1 MTVLRL
7 VVLGG
12 FLCSAAVALTYW
24 GVRTRR
30 LEPFGTLPRL
40 MRRLSDP
47 VLRPLER
54 RMVKSGHNPQEA
66 PTWLFWLSLLGGL
79 AVLGL
84 AQWAIAEATAVAWAV
99 QSGPRGTLV
108 LVIESAFSILQIA
121 ILVRVVSSWFGISPY
136 AKWMRPVMW
145 LTNWLVE
152 PIRRMLPPF
161 GMLDF
166 SPLVALLVLWLAR
179 TLLLSV
185 L

>member
-1 MTVLRL
+1 
-7 VVLGG
+7 
-12 FLCSAAVALTYW
+12 
-24 GVRTRR
+24 
-30 LEPFGTLPRL
+30 
-40 MRRLSDP
+40 
-47 VLRPLER
+47 
-54 RMVKSGHNPQEA
+54 
-66 PTWLFWLSLLGGL
+66 
-79 AVLGL
+79 
-84 AQWAIAEATAVAWAV
+84 VAWAV